1 MKRLCKFFASLCVML
16 MLGITIFSGQS
27 WGSNACSGLVLSKG
41 ATVDIATGVFPGIVH
56 DGNRIVISYASGN
69 DLYVRP
75 YDTQFNPLAAA
86 TRITNVGNVTDHK
99 HIFFQGYHYITYS
112 TIADKDLYLIKL
124 DTGFNQVGTTVTVTA
139 NSTTTFSNDMLLG
152 QDSTHLITGQFRP
165 SDKNGG
171 QSSGHLIKRY
181 DADLNYIA
189 PDIVAN
195 AFAHTNTA
203 SIGLIRDMIYI
214 VAPSTPIQGGQVRT
228 QRNLLLLRFD
238 KTTWAAK
245 DSTAITLV
253 DSNSMTHANDGDG
266 IWMST
271 GLTYDT
277 GNACM
282 FVGHTFSNGAGG
294 SDGGDI
300 YLRVFDGNTLTQ
312 TYSEVMVSST
322 SANRVHFLLGDNT
335 LYAVYDENAVIKA
348 LKYTLTYAK
357 TSKLTGSDFNNDGK
371 TDVLLQNS
379 QTWIKYNIHGIFR
392 VVP

>member
-1 MKRLCKFFASLCVML
+1 MPHF
-16 MLGITIFSGQS
+16 
-27 WGSNACSGLVLSKG
+27 
-41 ATVDIATGVFPGIVH
+41 
-56 DGNRIVISYASGN
+56 
-69 DLYVRP
+69 
-75 YDTQFNPLAAA
+75 
-86 TRITNVGNVTDHK
+86 
-99 HIFFQGYHYITYS
+99 
-112 TIADKDLYLIKL
+112 
-124 DTGFNQVGTTVTVTA
+124 
-139 NSTTTFSNDMLLG
+139 
-152 QDSTHLITGQFRP
+152 
-165 SDKNGG
+165 
-171 QSSGHLIKRY
+171 KRY

-379 QTWIKYNIHGIFR
+379 QTGMVYIWLVDGAGGIKSGGSPGTVDPEWQIQGAGDFNGDGKGDILWRNTTSG
-392 VVP
+392 VVYVWLMDDTSVSGGTPLATIDDTWQIY